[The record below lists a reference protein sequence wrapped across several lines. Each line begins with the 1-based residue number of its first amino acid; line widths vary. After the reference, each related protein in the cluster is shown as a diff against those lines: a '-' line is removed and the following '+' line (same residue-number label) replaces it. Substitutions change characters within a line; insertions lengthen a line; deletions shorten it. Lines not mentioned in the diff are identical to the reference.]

1 MTNINK
7 VVKAIQDKKYTI
19 THYPTR
25 GYIEIKSIGYKKFN
39 GSVIEFERALPIG
52 QNRYTLFI
60 ADKEDSVN
68 FHNGLSMLNDISM
81 PNILWF
87 KEPYYRV
94 TILGEFYI

>member
-1 MTNINK
+1 MTNIEK

-25 GYIEIKSIGYKKFN
+25 AYIEIEDVGYKKFD
-39 GSVIEFERALPIG
+39 GSVVEFERALPIG
-52 QNRYTLFI
+52 NTGYTLFI

-68 FHNGLSMLNDISM
+68 FHNGWSLLGDRSM
-81 PNILWF
+81 PDILWF
-87 KEPYYRV
+87 KEPYDRV